1 MWGVGCLL
9 LISQEAKGVEEGR
22 AGVKRFRAGPGR
34 QVNVDRL
41 WKRPVAL
48 LRLQTVPPPPF
59 PRLPRYTVCSAGYIT
74 VELDTCLC

>member
-34 QVNVDRL
+34 RVNVDRL

-48 LRLQTVPPPPF
+48 LRLQTVLPPPPPPPPHF
-59 PRLPRYTVCSAGYIT
+59 PRLPRYTVC
-74 VELDTCLC
+74 